1 MSLGKMLAENAGTY
15 AERVAVIHGDRRITY
30 RELEQAACALANH
43 LRSLGLGKGD
53 KVALMLPNCPEFIIA
68 YFGIQKM
75 GGVAVTLNVQSTPYE
90 LRHLLG
96 NSDTRCLITQ
106 GMLARRFEE
115 IREELPLCSHLITT
129 NGPEEDSPFSQI
141 VAKGPFTTEIPGLED
156 DDPAVMIY
164 TAGLTGKPLGAV
176 LTHRNLLTQSVLLR
190 TVCHRTEEDKDIGL
204 AVIPFFH
211 SFGAAVNMLLPLRIG
226 AGIVLMERFTLD
238 GIFGAIEKERVTYI
252 AAVPRLFLG
261 MLFHA
266 GAEKYRTDSLK
277 FCITGGAAMPPE
289 FIPVF
294 EQRFGAKVMEGYG
307 LTEASPVSSFSR
319 LDMPQKPGS
328 IGIPIPG
335 VVAKIVDEEGRE
347 LPRGSVGELVL
358 QGENI
363 MKGYYKDEEA
373 TAQVIKEGWLY
384 TSDLGRMD
392 EDGYIFLTG
401 RKKRMIIT
409 SGFNVYPREI
419 EIVLGLHPA
428 VQTARIVGKEDLLR
442 GEIVKAIV
450 VKNTGA
456 EIEER
461 ELLKHC
467 RTYLSSYKVPRE
479 IEFVTEIGE

>member
-1 MSLGKMLAENAGTY
+1 MNLGKMLAESAGKY
-15 AERVAVIHGDRRITY
+15 ADRVAVIHGERRITY

-43 LRSLGLGKGD
+43 LRSEGLGKGD

-75 GGVAVTLNVQSTPYE
+75 GGVAVTLNVQSTSYE

-96 NSDTRCLITQ
+96 NSDSKCLITQ
-106 GMLARRFEE
+106 GSLAKRFEE
-115 IREELPLCSHLITT
+115 IREELPLCRHLIAT
-129 NGPEEDSPFSQI
+129 NGPEEDSLFREI
-141 VAKGPFTTEIPGLED
+141 VAKGPFITEIPVMQD

-176 LTHRNLLTQSVLLR
+176 LTHRNLLTQSLLLR
-190 TVCHRTEEDKDIGL
+190 TIAHRTEEDIGL
-204 AVIPFFH
+204 AVIPFYH
-211 SFGAAVNMLLPLRIG
+211 SFGAVANMLATLRIG
-226 AGIVLMERFTLD
+226 AGVVLMERFTLD
-238 GIFGAIEKERVTYI
+238 GIFGAIEKEGITYI
-252 AAVPRLFLG
+252 CAVPRLFLG
-261 MLFHA
+261 MFLHE
-266 GAEKYRTDSLK
+266 GADKYRVDSLK
-277 FCITGGAAMPPE
+277 VCVTGGAAMPVE

-294 EQRFGAKVMEGYG
+294 EQKFGVKIMEGYG

-335 VVAKIVDEEGRE
+335 VAAKIVDGEGRE
-347 LPRGSVGELVL
+347 LPRGNVGELIL
-358 QGENI
+358 KGENI
-363 MKGYYKDEEA
+363 MKGYYRDEEA
-373 TAQVIKEGWLY
+373 TAQVIKDGWLY

-428 VQTARIVGKEDLLR
+428 VQEARIVGKEDLLR
-442 GEIVKAIV
+442 GEIVKAFIV
-450 VKNTGA
+450 KKPGA

-461 ELLKHC
+461 ELLRHC

-479 IEFVTEIGE
+479 IEFVPEIGE

>member
-1 MSLGKMLAENAGTY
+1 MSLGKMLTESAGKY
-15 AERVAVIHGDRRITY
+15 AGRVAVIHGDQRITY
-30 RELEQAACALANH
+30 RELERAACALGNH

-53 KVALMLPNCPEFIIA
+53 KVGVMLPNCAEFVIA
-68 YFGIQKM
+68 YFGIQKI
-75 GGVAVTLNVQSTPYE
+75 GGVAVTLNVQSTSYE
-90 LRHLLG
+90 LLHLLG
-96 NSDTRCLITQ
+96 NSDTQCLITQ
-106 GMLARRFEE
+106 GVLVKRFEE
-115 IREELPLCSHLITT
+115 IQNDLPLCRHVITT
-129 NGPEEDSPFSQI
+129 NGQEEDSPFRDI
-141 VAKGPFTTEIPGLED
+141 IAKGPFTEKIPELAG
-156 DDPAVMIY
+156 DDPSVMIY

-176 LTHRNLLTQSVLLR
+176 LTHHNLLTQSLLLR
-190 TVCHRTEEDKDIGL
+190 TICHRDEKDIGL

-211 SFGAAVNMLLPLRIG
+211 SFGAVANMLAILRIG
-226 AGIVLMERFTLD
+226 AGVVLMERFTLD
-238 GIFGAIEKERVTYI
+238 GIFTIIEKEKISYI

-261 MLFHA
+261 MLFHQ
-266 GAEKYRTDSLK
+266 GSEKYRTDSLK
-277 FCITGGAAMPPE
+277 VCITGGAAMPPE

-294 EQRFGAKVMEGYG
+294 EKRFGVKIMEGYG

-335 VVAKIVDEEGRE
+335 VEAKIVDEGGRE
-347 LPRGSVGELVL
+347 VPRDTVGELILKGDNV
-358 QGENI
+358 
-363 MKGYYKDEEA
+363 MKGYYKEEEM

-392 EDGYIFLTG
+392 GDGYIFLTG

-419 EIVLGLHPA
+419 EIVLCLHPA
-428 VQTARIVGKEDLLR
+428 VQSALIVGKEDLLR
-442 GEIVKAIV
+442 GEIVKAII
-450 VKNTGA
+450 VKKPGM

-479 IEFVTEIGE
+479 IEFTETIGE